1 MFSGWN
7 IYDFV
12 CDEYAQFL
20 SWDSDSLTDLR
31 APCLFFYCTSM
42 NERVEHRKLDINY
55 YSETKSYIEDFK
67 YFVFEKKKRKK
78 RLVIIILEQR
88 FHFTCN

>member
-1 MFSGWN
+1 
-7 IYDFV
+7 
-12 CDEYAQFL
+12 
-20 SWDSDSLTDLR
+20 
-31 APCLFFYCTSM
+31 M

-88 FHFTCN
+88 FHFIWLIECTQLINL